1 MLSEAAPFD
10 PDSGCL
16 VYLLTLRSS
25 ETILKCEKRNRI
37 TDGLAN
43 VVKKLTT
50 AGVYMVRKN
59 RKGCDV
65 PDATILRLPLYLEKL
80 KMLQAIGVEDVS
92 SRQLAESLDI
102 KASQLRHDFH
112 YFGGFSRP
120 GRPYQVDKLVPALE
134 TIIGIAEPVPTAII
148 GAGHL
153 GQALANYQN
162 LDLQGFPV
170 RGVFDVNPKLIGLEI
185 RGQPVRDM
193 DELEAV
199 IKQEKIKIGILTVPA
214 ATAQSVADRMVEAGI
229 VGIFNFAPTDLKVPP
244 TVVVRNERLA
254 VGIMSLSFKV
264 KCILQ
269 SREAEVTGE

>member
-1 MLSEAAPFD
+1 M
-10 PDSGCL
+10 
-16 VYLLTLRSS
+16 
-25 ETILKCEKRNRI
+25 
-37 TDGLAN
+37 
-43 VVKKLTT
+43 
-50 AGVYMVRKN
+50 RKN
-59 RKGCDV
+59 RKSCDV
-65 PDATILRLPLYLEKL
+65 PDATIHRLPLYLEKL

-120 GRPYQVDKLVPALE
+120 GRPYQVEKLVPALE
-134 TIIGIAEPVPTAII
+134 KIIGISVPQPTAII

-170 RGVFDVNPKLIGLEI
+170 KGIFDTNPKLVGVEM
-185 RGQPVRDM
+185 RGCPVRDM
-193 DELEAV
+193 DELETV
-199 IKQEKIKIGILTVPA
+199 IQAEKIKIAILTVPA
-214 ATAQSVADRMVEAGI
+214 AQAQGVTDRLVGAGI
-229 VGIFNFAPTDLKVPP
+229 IGIFNFAPTDLKVPEG
-244 TVVVRNERLA
+244 VAVRNERLA

-269 SREAEVTGE
+269 AQEMYNSGPESI

>member
-1 MLSEAAPFD
+1 MA
-10 PDSGCL
+10 
-16 VYLLTLRSS
+16 
-25 ETILKCEKRNRI
+25 
-37 TDGLAN
+37 
-43 VVKKLTT
+43 
-50 AGVYMVRKN
+50 KN
-59 RKGCDV
+59 RRSCEV
-65 PDATILRLPLYLEKL
+65 PDATIHRLPLYLEKL
-80 KMLQAIGVEDVS
+80 KLLQAIGVEDVS

-134 TIIGIAEPVPTAII
+134 KIIGIAEPVPTAII

-162 LDLQGFPV
+162 LDVQGFPV
-170 RGVFDVNPKLIGLEI
+170 RGIFDNNPQVIGLEM

-193 DELEAV
+193 VDLEKV
-199 IKQEKIKIGILTVPA
+199 IKEENIRIAILTVPSVHAQAVA
-214 ATAQSVADRMVEAGI
+214 ARLVEAGVI
-229 VGIFNFAPTDLKVPP
+229 GIFNFAPTDLKVPEG
-244 TVVVRNERLA
+244 VAVRTERLA

-269 SREAEVTGE
+269 SQEENIAEV

>member
-1 MLSEAAPFD
+1 M
-10 PDSGCL
+10 
-16 VYLLTLRSS
+16 
-25 ETILKCEKRNRI
+25 
-37 TDGLAN
+37 
-43 VVKKLTT
+43 
-50 AGVYMVRKN
+50 RKN

-65 PDATILRLPLYLEKL
+65 PDATIHRLPLYLEKL

-120 GRPYQVDKLVPALE
+120 GRPYQVEKLVPALE
-134 TIIGIAEPVPTAII
+134 RIIGISVPQPTAIV

-170 RGVFDVNPKLIGLEI
+170 RGIFDTNPKLIGLEI
-185 RGQPVRDM
+185 RNQPVHDM

-199 IKQEKIKIGILTVPA
+199 IQREAIKIAILTVPA
-214 ATAQSVADRMVEAGI
+214 AQAQGVADRLVNAGVI
-229 VGIFNFAPTDLKVPP
+229 GIFNFAPTDLKVPAG
-244 TVVVRNERLA
+244 VAVRNERLA

-269 SREAEVTGE
+269 EQGTTDVPLEEL

>member
-1 MLSEAAPFD
+1 MS
-10 PDSGCL
+10 
-16 VYLLTLRSS
+16 
-25 ETILKCEKRNRI
+25 
-37 TDGLAN
+37 
-43 VVKKLTT
+43 
-50 AGVYMVRKN
+50 KN
-59 RKGCDV
+59 RKSCDV
-65 PDATILRLPLYLEKL
+65 PDATIHRLPLYLEKL

-120 GRPYQVDKLVPALE
+120 GRPYQVEKLVPALE
-134 TIIGIAEPVPTAII
+134 KIIGISIPQPTAIV

-170 RGVFDVNPKLIGLEI
+170 KGIFDTNPKLVGLEM
-185 RGQPVRDM
+185 RGQPVQDM
-193 DELEAV
+193 DALEEV
-199 IKQEKIKIGILTVPA
+199 IAREKIRIAILTVPA
-214 ATAQSVADRMVEAGI
+214 VHAQGVADRLVAAGVI
-229 VGIFNFAPTDLKVPP
+229 GIFNFAPTDLKVPEG
-244 TVVVRNERLA
+244 VAVRNERLA

-269 SREAEVTGE
+269 AQALSQAEAEEL